1 MRLPRIIRPIVVIA
15 ALNLSLNLS
24 LTAQEIVFK
33 TDVRLVEVYA
43 TISDNRGR
51 YVDGLLRERFQI
63 LDNGQPQKLEAFE
76 TESTKVSCAI
86 LIDTT
91 GSMQKTMP
99 AVKNAVV
106 RFIDE
111 LREGDSVAIYGF
123 TSSVTLLQDFT
134 TDLSAA
140 KRAALRIRAAG
151 QTALFDAIAVV
162 THDAGLVKGKK
173 AIVVFTDGADNASM
187 LRAGGAIE
195 SAKKAGVPVY
205 TVAEGDAL
213 KSQDLMKNLKAIAAN
228 TGGSFHEARDSHK
241 VSDIFQEIVAGLA
254 HTYLLAYKP
263 PAGVSA
269 AKWRTIQVMVSGLKD
284 YKGRWKEGYYPE

>member
-1 MRLPRIIRPIVVIA
+1 MICAIALIA
-15 ALNLSLNLS
+15 ALNPSLNQA
-24 LTAQEIVFK
+24 LTAQQIVFK

-51 YVDGLLRERFQI
+51 YVDGLPQERFQI

-76 TESTKVSCAI
+76 TESAKISCAI

-106 RFIDE
+106 RFIDD

-134 TDLSAA
+134 TDLNAA

-151 QTALFDAIAVV
+151 QTALFDAIAIV
-162 THDAGLVKGKK
+162 THDASLVKGKK

-187 LRAGGAIE
+187 LRVTGAIE

-213 KSQDLMKNLKAIAAN
+213 KSNDLMKSLKTIAAN

-241 VSDIFQEIVAGLA
+241 VSDVFQDIVAGLA

-263 PAGVSA
+263 PAEVSA
-269 AKWRTIQVMVSGLKD
+269 AKWRTIQVTVSGLKD

>member
-1 MRLPRIIRPIVVIA
+1 MRLLRLICAIA
-15 ALNLSLNLS
+15 VLATLNLSLNQA
-24 LTAQEIVFK
+24 LTAQPIVFK
-33 TDVRLVEVYA
+33 TDARLVEVYA

-51 YVDGLLRERFQI
+51 YVDGLPRERFQI
-63 LDNGQPQKLEAFE
+63 LDNGQPQELKAFE
-76 TESTKVSCAI
+76 TESSKISCAI

-91 GSMQKTMP
+91 GSMQQTMP

-151 QTALFDAIAVV
+151 QTALFDAIAIV
-162 THDAGLVKGKK
+162 THDTGLVKGKK

-213 KSQDLMKNLKAIAAN
+213 KSQELMKNLKAIAAN
-228 TGGSFHEARDSHK
+228 TGGSFHETRDSHK
-241 VSDIFQEIVAGLA
+241 VSEVFQDIVAGLA

-263 PAGVSA
+263 PAAVSA